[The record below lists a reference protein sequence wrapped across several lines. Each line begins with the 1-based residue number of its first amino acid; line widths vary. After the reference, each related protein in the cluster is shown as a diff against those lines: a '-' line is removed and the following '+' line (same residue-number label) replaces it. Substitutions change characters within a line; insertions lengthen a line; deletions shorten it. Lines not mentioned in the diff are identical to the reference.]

1 MVSGLRHDLLGRI
14 FHRVLDTARYDGS
27 FYTSTAAAVLL
38 ASLAIREQDAD
49 WTDPNAIET
58 PPHLR
63 PRMRHWHPAYGRR
76 RAHPRPSARR
86 RTYR

>member
-1 MVSGLRHDLLGRI
+1 MSGLRHDLLGRI

-49 WTDPNAIET
+49 WSDPNSLQHCESVT
-58 PPHLR
+58 L
-63 PRMRHWHPAYGRR
+63 PAAPERC
-76 RAHPRPSARR
+76 
-86 RTYR
+86 